1 MTRSEKSID
10 LAHRLAPGA
19 EDAPAIAAPER
30 AALSHGRLRR
40 LIQETVARLN
50 ALGIGRGDRV
60 AIVLPNGPEMA
71 TAFIA
76 IAAAASTAPLNP
88 AYRADELDFYLSDI
102 GVKAILVG
110 KDETGPAVDVAGRL
124 GICVLRLVVPDGAPA
139 GVFTIEGDSAGAPVV
154 SGLAKD
160 GDVALLL

>member
-88 AYRADELDFYLSDI
+88 
-102 GVKAILVG
+102 
-110 KDETGPAVDVAGRL
+110 
-124 GICVLRLVVPDGAPA
+124 
-139 GVFTIEGDSAGAPVV
+139 
-154 SGLAKD
+154 
-160 GDVALLL
+160 